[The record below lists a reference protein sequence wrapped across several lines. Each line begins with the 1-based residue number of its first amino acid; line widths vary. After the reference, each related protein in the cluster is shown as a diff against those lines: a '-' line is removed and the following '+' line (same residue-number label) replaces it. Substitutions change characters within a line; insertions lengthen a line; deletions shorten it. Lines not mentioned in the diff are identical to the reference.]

1 MNFGYLNKKWY
12 SCLAYYKLEKISFV
26 GACKMLK
33 CIKITFAFISKKVFS
48 ARFEI
53 AKTMEE
59 QDFGEPSTPTKTSP
73 NKSGEWKESDSGIEW
88 VVSSAK
94 KDKEENGDTSRVQPQ
109 ESDKL
114 DNLDDE
120 ETFTKGIGQGR

>member
-1 MNFGYLNKKWY
+1 MWEHVKCLNAQK
-12 SCLAYYKLEKISFV
+12 SLLHLFR
-26 GACKMLK
+26 
-33 CIKITFAFISKKVFS
+33 KKVFS

>member
-1 MNFGYLNKKWY
+1 MM
-12 SCLAYYKLEKISFV
+12 KLKF
-26 GACKMLK
+26 L
-33 CIKITFAFISKKVFS
+33 SKQVFS
-48 ARFEI
+48 TRFEI

-59 QDFGEPSTPTKTSP
+59 QDFGEPSTPKASP

-94 KDKEENGDTSRVQPQ
+94 KEKEEINDTSRVQPP
-109 ESDKL
+109 ENDKL

-120 ETFTKGIGQGR
+120 ETFTKGEWTRQGR

>member
-1 MNFGYLNKKWY
+1 MM
-12 SCLAYYKLEKISFV
+12 KLKF
-26 GACKMLK
+26 L
-33 CIKITFAFISKKVFS
+33 SKQVFS
-48 ARFEI
+48 TRFEI

-59 QDFGEPSTPTKTSP
+59 QDFGEPATPKASP

-94 KDKEENGDTSRVQPQ
+94 KEKEEINDTSRVQPP
-109 ESDKL
+109 ENDKL

-120 ETFTKGIGQGR
+120 ETFTKGE